1 MTDFYAAEDKDNKL
15 MSSSG
20 LEASE
25 QEMQEAL
32 QDLDDDNS
40 IGEGES
46 AIEL

>member
-1 MTDFYAAEDKDNKL
+1 

-32 QDLDDDNS
+32 DGIDGSDQDSTML
-40 IGEGES
+40 G
-46 AIEL
+46 